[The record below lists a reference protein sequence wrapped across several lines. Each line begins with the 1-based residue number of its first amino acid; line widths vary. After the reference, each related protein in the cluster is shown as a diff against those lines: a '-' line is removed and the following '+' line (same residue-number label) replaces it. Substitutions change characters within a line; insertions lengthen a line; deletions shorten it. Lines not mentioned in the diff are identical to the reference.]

1 MTNLT
6 TVGNVSAEKTCVAA
20 HPPDMADLPIIAIT
34 MIKVVRDL
42 SRKVNVDILYLI
54 YCASMCI

>member
-20 HPPDMADLPIIAIT
+20 HPPDIADLPIIAIII
-34 MIKVVRDL
+34 IKVVRD
-42 SRKVNVDILYLI
+42 SSTEVIFYLI
-54 YCASMCI
+54 DHQCVD

>member
-20 HPPDMADLPIIAIT
+20 HPPDIADLPIIAIT
-34 MIKVVRDL
+34 MIKVVLD
-42 SRKVNVDILYLI
+42 SSTKVNVDILHLI
-54 YCASMCI
+54 HCASMCI